1 MPAETLQE
9 RRAARKNSIDFKI
22 EKKRILKKW
31 EAEIEVDIKAQDWYI
46 EAKRKLDFKLGYI
59 KMLIVLDVVLLAAVY
74 LIVGF

>member
-1 MPAETLQE
+1 MAEI
-9 RRAARKNSIDFKI
+9 IDFKV
-22 EKKRILKKW
+22 EKKRILKKL

-59 KMLIVLDVVLLAAVY
+59 KMLIVLDVVILVAVY

>member
-1 MPAETLQE
+1 MAEI
-9 RRAARKNSIDFKI
+9 IDFMI

-59 KMLIVLDVVLLAAVY
+59 KMLIVLDVVLFVAVY

>member
-1 MPAETLQE
+1 MAEI
-9 RRAARKNSIDFKI
+9 IDFKV

-59 KMLIVLDVVLLAAVY
+59 KMLIVLDAVLLVAVY

>member
-1 MPAETLQE
+1 MAEI
-9 RRAARKNSIDFKI
+9 IDFKV
-22 EKKRILKKW
+22 EKMRILKKW

-59 KMLIVLDVVLLAAVY
+59 KMLIVLDVVLLVAVY

>member
-1 MPAETLQE
+1 MAEI
-9 RRAARKNSIDFKI
+9 IDFKL

-59 KMLIVLDVVLLAAVY
+59 KMLIVLDVVLFAAVY

>member
-1 MPAETLQE
+1 MAEI
-9 RRAARKNSIDFKI
+9 IDFKV
-22 EKKRILKKW
+22 EKKRILKKL

-59 KMLIVLDVVLLAAVY
+59 KMLIVLDVVLLVAVY